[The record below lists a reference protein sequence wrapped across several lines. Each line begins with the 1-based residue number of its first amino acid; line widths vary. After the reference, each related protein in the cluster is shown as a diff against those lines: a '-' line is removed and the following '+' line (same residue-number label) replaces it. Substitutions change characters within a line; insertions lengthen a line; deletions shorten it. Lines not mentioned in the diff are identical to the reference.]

1 MKTKVRQKLPKW
13 FDGEVYEV
21 GDEVRNPFSGDTC
34 LLTAEELSM
43 YDLIKG
49 AEMVLQMSV
58 AIDSDRCYGII
69 DKGLAWFRKVN
80 PKAYMTLLD

>member
-13 FDGEVYEV
+13 FDGEVYEI

-49 AEMVLQMSV
+49 AEMVLQM
-58 AIDSDRCYGII
+58 ATTMDNDACYDII
-69 DKGLAWFRKVN
+69 EKGCEWFRGVN

>member
-1 MKTKVRQKLPKW
+1 MKNKVRQKLPKW
-13 FDGEVYEV
+13 FDGEVYEI

-49 AEMVLQMSV
+49 AEMVLQM
-58 AIDSDRCYGII
+58 ATTMDNDACYDII
-69 DKGLAWFRKVN
+69 EKGCAWFRNVN